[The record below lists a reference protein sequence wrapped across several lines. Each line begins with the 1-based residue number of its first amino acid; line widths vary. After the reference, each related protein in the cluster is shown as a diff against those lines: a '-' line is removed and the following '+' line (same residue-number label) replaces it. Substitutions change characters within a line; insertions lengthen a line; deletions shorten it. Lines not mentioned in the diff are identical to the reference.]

1 MCLSRWDPCLPRS
14 DYCLVVP
21 PALALID
28 VATVSVIRAVL
39 LVGANDDTVLG
50 HKEDAILRLRAV
62 SSVPG

>member
-1 MCLSRWDPCLPRS
+1 MWLSTWDPCLPRS
-14 DYCLVVP
+14 DYRLVVP